1 MVQIFNRL
9 IVLLSNNSIDINLNM
24 KSLQIMKMQLQSYKN
39 GVRILIVLI
48 TLESFVGAIGIQVH
62 TTIPF
67 SKYI

>member
-1 MVQIFNRL
+1 
-9 IVLLSNNSIDINLNM
+9 M